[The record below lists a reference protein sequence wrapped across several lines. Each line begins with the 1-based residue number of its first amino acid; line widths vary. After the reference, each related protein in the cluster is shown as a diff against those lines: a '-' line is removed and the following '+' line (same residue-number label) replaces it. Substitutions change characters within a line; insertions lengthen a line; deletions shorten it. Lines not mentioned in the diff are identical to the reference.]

1 MSLSA
6 KEAAEQVG
14 LSKQA
19 ILKAIHEGR
28 LSATRDNRGAWR
40 IEPVELLRVYA
51 PAPTGAKID
60 NQPTANPD
68 AARLAALE
76 AENATLRQLVAN
88 QEQQLADQEQQL
100 ADLRRWLDAAMAAL
114 PPRPQLED
122 KQQPVSLWRKWF
134 PKRSQT

>member
-40 IEPVELLRVYA
+40 IDAAELFRVYA
-51 PAPTGAKID
+51 PATTGATSD
-60 NQPTANPD
+60 NQPPANPD

-76 AENATLRQLVAN
+76 AENANLRQLVAN
-88 QEQQLADQEQQL
+88 QERQL
-100 ADLRRWLDAAMAAL
+100 ADLRRWLDTALAAL

-122 KQQPVSLWRKWF
+122 KQQARGNWWARLLRRNP
-134 PKRSQT
+134 PG